1 MVLIK
6 IQERNIQMRPAHNIG
21 YLLNHVAFVLGRQ
34 SDQVLQERLGIGISQ
49 FKIMMTLQWTPHIQ
63 QKQIAE
69 RLGQTEASIS
79 RQMKL
84 LEDAGLLNNTV
95 NPANRREHVI
105 RLTLKGERVTD
116 EAVEILDQ
124 YHAPVFNTLDDK
136 QKQYFSEMLQSM
148 HRIVCGSDSPSSCH
162 QMFEK

>member
-1 MVLIK
+1 MS
-6 IQERNIQMRPAHNIG
+6 PARNIG
-21 YLLNHVAFVLGRQ
+21 YLLNHLAFVLGRQ
-34 SDQVLQERLGIGISQ
+34 SDQVLFERLGIGVSQ
-49 FKIMMTLQWTPHIQ
+49 FKILITLQRSPYIQ
-63 QKQIAE
+63 QKQIAQ

-105 RLTLKGERVTD
+105 RLTPKGERVTD
-116 EAVEILDQ
+116 EASEILEQ
-124 YHAPVFNTLDDK
+124 YHAPVFDTMNEK
-136 QKQYFSEMLQSM
+136 QKAELAEMLQKM
-148 HRIVCGSDSPSSCH
+148 HSIACGSDSPSSCN

>member
-1 MVLIK
+1 MS
-6 IQERNIQMRPAHNIG
+6 PARNIG
-21 YLLNHVAFVLGRQ
+21 YLLNHLAFVLGRQ
-34 SDQVLQERLGIGISQ
+34 SDQVLFERLGIGISQ
-49 FKIMMTLQWTPHIQ
+49 FKILITLQWSPHIQ

-105 RLTLKGERVTD
+105 RLTPKGERVTD
-116 EAVEILDQ
+116 EASEILEQ
-124 YHAPVFNTLDDK
+124 YHAPVFDTMNEK
-136 QKQYFSEMLQSM
+136 QKAVFAKNLHDM
-148 HRIVCGSDSPSSCH
+148 HIIACGSDSPSSCH